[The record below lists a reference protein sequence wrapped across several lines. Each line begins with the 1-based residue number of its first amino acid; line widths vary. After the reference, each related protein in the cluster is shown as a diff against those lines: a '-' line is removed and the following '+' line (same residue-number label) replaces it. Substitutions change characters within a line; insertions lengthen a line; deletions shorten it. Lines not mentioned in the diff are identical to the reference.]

1 MGSLR
6 KLADRRQ
13 VRTEGKNMDKRL
25 LNGVLAGVFLIA
37 VFLLVGYIGGS
48 L

>member
-6 KLADRRQ
+6 WFLDRRQ
-13 VRTEGKNMDKRL
+13 VRIEGKNMDKRL
-25 LNGVLAGVFLIA
+25 LNGVFAGVFLTA

>member
-6 KLADRRQ
+6 KLAGRRQ
-13 VRTEGKNMDKRL
+13 VRAEGKNMDKRL